1 MSFMDILKNKKK
13 DDESKFEKKI
23 RLFGEILEGS
33 PLDEDKEKL
42 LRNLYKD
49 LNNYFLKGGVLSK
62 PFEELI
68 EADRDNNEKKLYRLF
83 KKLGIKQK
91 NKYATKN
98 PNREAFNSY
107 INFKYDS
114 QLTELKP
121 IVKRLSTSNPESL
134 LDAMKDS
141 EISILFNSKNKL
153 LVLELI
159 SRIAILED
167 DIKED
172 TTLQGSKILSEAKDT
187 LESNFE
193 IIVYLYNVLEV
204 MAKISKV
211 SSYKISARSTDGLQK
226 DLDTMSKRGIV
237 LDSSL
242 FLPEEKMDLLRNLY
256 KKRLENPKSFR
267 RTQSPSGEGK
277 LVVDENANKEQRNLK
292 RI

>member
-13 DDESKFEKKI
+13 DDESKLEKRI
-23 RLFGEILEGS
+23 RLFKEILFTKGDS
-33 PLDEDKEKL
+33 LDEDKEKL
-42 LRNLYKD
+42 LRTLYND
-49 LNNYFLKGGVLSK
+49 LNNYFLRGGLLPK
-62 PFEELI
+62 AYEDLI

-91 NKYATKN
+91 NKYATKK
-98 PNREAFNSY
+98 PNREAFNTY

-114 QLTELKP
+114 KLTQLKP

-172 TTLQGSKILSEAKDT
+172 TTLQGSKICL
-187 LESNFE
+187 
-193 IIVYLYNVLEV
+193 LY
-204 MAKISKV
+204 
-211 SSYKISARSTDGLQK
+211 T
-226 DLDTMSKRGIV
+226 
-237 LDSSL
+237 
-242 FLPEEKMDLLRNLY
+242 
-256 KKRLENPKSFR
+256 
-267 RTQSPSGEGK
+267 SPSPR
-277 LVVDENANKEQRNLK
+277 D
-292 RI
+292 